1 MIGSFVSV
9 SLYATLGMTEDTGV
23 LVLILGLI
31 LVLAISMFA
40 SGALNVMI
48 ERVAYRPLRNA
59 PKLAPLITAIGM
71 SFILQNVGL
80 LWRPSPDSPPD
91 LIRSQQEVLDIGGVN
106 LVRSDIFAWLVTIPL
121 LITLLYFVGQTKYG
135 KAMRATAQDP
145 DAARLM
151 GINVDRTIGL
161 TFLLGGLLAG
171 AAGLI
176 YALYNGTVQFNQ
188 GFTAGLIAFTAA
200 VMGGIG
206 NLKGAVVGGLIIGI
220 IQQTVESR
228 LDNGSAWAP
237 AVVFA
242 ILVLVMV
249 FRPAGS
255 LRRGDARRMSTTTET
270 KPGAARHRGRMAPVT
285 DGFNKLAGLLPNWA
299 WAIFWLVRRV
309 PLRALRRSVRRRA
322 LRVDHH
328 DAGLRDDGPRAQH
341 RCRLRGPARP
351 RLRRVLRDRRVRRRL
366 VHVRPL
372 RRLQRPHPR
381 RRSDQDPAGHPHQL
395 LLRGLHRG
403 GVHGAVG
410 GDPGCTDAASARRLP
425 RDRDARVRRDRA
437 ARVRAL
443 DERPA
448 RPRQPR
454 HLQRPPGHHA
464 GGQALVPDPGPG
476 QHHPHRHHAVL
487 LHRAGDAARGAVHQ
501 HPPARLAPRAGR
513 GSRSARTRS
522 RPPPWAST
530 SCG

>member
-1 MIGSFVSV
+1 MEAASVPQPQASPGKRATDFIGAQILWILLGGALLLLLINDPVRTLNNVVDGLSIGTIWALIALGYTLVYGIIELINFAHGEVFMIGSFISV
-9 SLYATLGMTEDTGV
+9 SLYATLGITESTSV
-23 LVLILGLI
+23 IVLIFALL
-31 LVLAISMFA
+31 LVLAVSMVG

-48 ERVAYRPLRNA
+48 ERVAYRPLRGA

-80 LWRPSPDSPPD
+80 LWRPTPDSPPD
-91 LIRSQQEVLDIGGVN
+91 LIRSQQQVLDIGGVN
-106 LVRSDIFAWLVTIPL
+106 LVRSDFFAWAVTIPL
-121 LITLLYFVGQTKYG
+121 LIALLYFVGQTKYG

-249 FRPAGS
+249 FRPQG
-255 LRRGDARRMSTTTET
+255 LFGEET
-270 KPGAARHRGRMAPVT
+270 REG
-285 DGFNKLAGLLPNWA
+285 
-299 WAIFWLVRRV
+299 
-309 PLRALRRSVRRRA
+309 
-322 LRVDHH
+322 
-328 DAGLRDDGPRAQH
+328 
-341 RCRLRGPARP
+341 
-351 RLRRVLRDRRVRRRL
+351 
-366 VHVRPL
+366 
-372 RRLQRPHPR
+372 
-381 RRSDQDPAGHPHQL
+381 
-395 LLRGLHRG
+395 
-403 GVHGAVG
+403 
-410 GDPGCTDAASARRLP
+410 
-425 RDRDARVRRDRA
+425 
-437 ARVRAL
+437 
-443 DERPA
+443 
-448 RPRQPR
+448 
-454 HLQRPPGHHA
+454 
-464 GGQALVPDPGPG
+464 
-476 QHHPHRHHAVL
+476 
-487 LHRAGDAARGAVHQ
+487 
-501 HPPARLAPRAGR
+501 
-513 GSRSARTRS
+513 
-522 RPPPWAST
+522 
-530 SCG
+530 